1 MQTIVILG
9 ASHKP
14 ERASHMLLN
23 RLLQRGITPVL
34 VHPVI
39 ETIAG
44 IPVHRGLE
52 TVATGPDI
60 LTMYLNAARS
70 TPLADQ
76 ILRLAPRKVVFNP
89 GAENPSLEARLNG
102 AGIATENACSLILLS
117 QGLFKA

>member
-14 ERASHMLLN
+14 DRASNMLLN
-23 RLLQRGITPVL
+23 RLLQRDVTPVL

-44 IPVHRGLE
+44 IPVHKDLG
-52 TVATGPDI
+52 TIASGPDI

-70 TPLADQ
+70 TALEAD

-89 GAENPSLEARLNG
+89 GAENPALEAVLRE
-102 AGIATENACSLILLS
+102 AGIATENACSLILLN

>member
-14 ERASHMLLN
+14 ERASNMLLT

-39 ETIAG
+39 EAIAG

-60 LTMYLNAARS
+60 LTLYLNAARS
-70 TPLADQ
+70 APLEDQ
-76 ILRLAPRKVVFNP
+76 ILRLAPRKVIFNP
-89 GAENPSLEARLNG
+89 GAENPSLEVRLNG